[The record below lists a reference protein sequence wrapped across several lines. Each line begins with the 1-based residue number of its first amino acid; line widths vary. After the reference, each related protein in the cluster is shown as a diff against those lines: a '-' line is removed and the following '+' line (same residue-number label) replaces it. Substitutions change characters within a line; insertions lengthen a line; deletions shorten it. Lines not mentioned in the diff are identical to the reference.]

1 MSNLKESE
9 NVTTDKVDK
18 TEIKLFEN
26 FNKVFTLLQDI
37 AKKIPEAKKEFE
49 PIEYLIKSLK
59 DTDVLIEYKIVA
71 HSKNGEIFNIDGVN
85 NLPRLFDESM
95 LPEAPTNFENVFNSS
110 IIRPALN
117 AFMKYTRDKIEEHK
131 KPSTFS
137 NSLALPNID
146 QQDFISE

>member
-37 AKKIPEAKKEFE
+37 AKKIPEAEKEFE
-49 PIEYLIKSLK
+49 PIAYLIKSLK

-71 HSKNGEIFNIDGVN
+71 HSKNGEIFK
-85 NLPRLFDESM
+85 RLKKR
-95 LPEAPTNFENVFNSS
+95 FN
-110 IIRPALN
+110 
-117 AFMKYTRDKIEEHK
+117 
-131 KPSTFS
+131 
-137 NSLALPNID
+137 
-146 QQDFISE
+146 